1 MIYLLDRNAL
11 AAAMWGE
18 PDPILERLRAA
29 AAEPA
34 AVAVS
39 GIVLFE
45 IRYAIARS
53 RRKRQDAERL
63 RTLLSGIQVVPFDA
77 NDAAVAGELRAALE
91 AARTPM
97 GLSELFTAAQALRL
111 GATVATTNPAEFA
124 AVPGLTLADW
134 TSVPTGLTK

>member
-1 MIYLLDRNAL
+1 
-11 AAAMWGE
+11 MWGE
-18 PDPILERLRAA
+18 ADPILERLRAA

-97 GLSELFTAAQALRL
+97 GLSEPIPVQLVIETPQPQQQARPNQQD
-111 GATVATTNPAEFA
+111 A
-124 AVPGLTLADW
+124 GLW
-134 TSVPTGLTK
+134 GCVVPTERSTTTSPR